1 MPPSLHIVVAVL
13 QLTISIIHRCFDIA
27 TIFLFFL
34 LSFFYFLRYNI
45 HRKGGNAMTDIG
57 KRIKLLREERD
68 LTMDMFVADMPKA
81 VDGTDL

>member
-1 MPPSLHIVVAVL
+1 
-13 QLTISIIHRCFDIA
+13 
-27 TIFLFFL
+27 
-34 LSFFYFLRYNI
+34 
-45 HRKGGNAMTDIG
+45 MTDIG